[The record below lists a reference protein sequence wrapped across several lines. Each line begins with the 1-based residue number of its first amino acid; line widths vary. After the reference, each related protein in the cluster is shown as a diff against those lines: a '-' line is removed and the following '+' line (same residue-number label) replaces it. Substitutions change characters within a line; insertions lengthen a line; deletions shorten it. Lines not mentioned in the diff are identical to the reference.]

1 MDYDEHEVDE
11 TVLALFWLTAW
22 RDAVI
27 PEGARGP
34 GEPATE
40 LWRAWKGMDW
50 DVLGRLHEAGW
61 IGDPATKARSVQLT
75 EAGRARAEALFA
87 ERFGKRGA

>member
-11 TVLALFWLTAW
+11 TVLALLWLTAW

-27 PEGARGP
+27 PEDSRGP

-50 DVLGRLHEAGW
+50 DVLGRLHAAGW
-61 IGDPATKARSVQLT
+61 IGDPATKARSVWLT
-75 EAGRARAEALFA
+75 EAGRVRAEALFA
-87 ERFGKRGA
+87 ERFGKGEA